1 VKHCNGSAGS
11 LCNGA
16 ASGDARGRP
25 CIRSSIAQAADT
37 LAASLVPFCAI
48 SGCAKKPENIE
59 AAPINNQTYSSF
71 SCKQL
76 TGEKLK
82 NAQGLESLS
91 AAQNQAASSDA
102 WGVFLIGLPVSS
114 MSGNDKEA
122 AISIAKGNIQTIDRV
137 RVAKGCA

>member
-1 VKHCNGSAGS
+1 MKKILACLAVG
-11 LCNGA
+11 
-16 ASGDARGRP
+16 
-25 CIRSSIAQAADT
+25 IA
-37 LAASLVPFCAI
+37 L

-82 NAQGLESLS
+82 NAQALESLS
-91 AAQNQAASSDA
+91 AAQNQAANSDA

-122 AISIAKGNIQTIDRV
+122 AISIAKGNIQAIDRV